1 MRNPLRPTSPFLA
14 TSLSMAAAAITSMLL
29 TAGAAAAPTHGV
41 ESQGTRVDGVLFL
54 HDVETLEYV
63 RGAEFIE
70 DWRWFIV
77 LGETQ
82 LREVMDVLGKAAY
95 DEFIDDEHWL
105 VYEHEVTTISVAEA
119 MEKLGQPVMI
129 ENVRGKRLRLKLG
142 GDHFHVV
149 VDWVYESWSPVSR
162 TVETATYF
170 HSKPLVSKTDTRES
184 VIRDAET
191 WLDAAGITTPEVRRS
206 MFNNALEAEGMEP
219 MAEGEGEGQ

>member
-1 MRNPLRPTSPFLA
+1 MTMKLRLIAVAAILA
-14 TSLSMAAAAITSMLL
+14 TIAATAI
-29 TAGAAAAPTHGV
+29 GAPTHGV
-41 ESQGTRVDGVLFL
+41 DGQGTKVDGVLFL
-54 HDVETLEYV
+54 HDVETLEYA
-63 RGAEFIE
+63 RGSEFIE

-184 VIRDAET
+184 VIREAET
-191 WLDAAGITTPEVRRS
+191 WLDAAGITNPEVRRS
-206 MFNNALEAEGMEP
+206 MINNALEAEGMEP
-219 MAEGEGEGQ
+219 LAHGEGEEP

>member
-1 MRNPLRPTSPFLA
+1 MRTKLILI
-14 TSLSMAAAAITSMLL
+14 AAAASIMVS
-29 TAGAAAAPTHGV
+29 TAARAAPTPGV
-41 ESQGTRVDGVLFL
+41 EGQGTKVDGVLYL

-63 RGAEFIE
+63 RGSEFIE

-82 LREVMDVLGKAAY
+82 LREVMDVLGKAAH

-129 ENVRGKRLRLKLG
+129 EAIRGKRLRLKLG

-149 VDWVYESWSPVSR
+149 VDWVFESWSPLTRV
-162 TVETATYF
+162 VETATYF
-170 HSKPLVSKTDTRES
+170 HSKPLVAKADTRES

-191 WLDAAGITTPEVRRS
+191 WLDAAGITSPEVRRS
-206 MFNNALEAEGMEP
+206 MINNALEAEGMEP
-219 MAEGEGEGQ
+219 LDEDEGADP

>member
-1 MRNPLRPTSPFLA
+1 MRTKLILI
-14 TSLSMAAAAITSMLL
+14 AAAASIMVS
-29 TAGAAAAPTHGV
+29 TAARAAPTPGV
-41 ESQGTRVDGVLFL
+41 EGQGTKVDGVLYL

-63 RGAEFIE
+63 RGSEFIE

-119 MEKLGQPVMI
+119 MEKVGQPVMI
-129 ENVRGKRLRLKLG
+129 EAIRGKRLRLKLG

-149 VDWVYESWSPVSR
+149 VDWVFESWSPLNRV
-162 TVETATYF
+162 VETATYF
-170 HSKPLVSKTDTRES
+170 HSKPLVAKTDNRES
-184 VIRDAET
+184 VIREAET
-191 WLDAAGITTPEVRRS
+191 WLDAAGITSPEVRRS
-206 MFNNALEAEGMEP
+206 MIENALEAEGMEP
-219 MAEGEGEGQ
+219 LAHGEGEEP

>member
-1 MRNPLRPTSPFLA
+1 MRTKLILI
-14 TSLSMAAAAITSMLL
+14 AAAASIMVS
-29 TAGAAAAPTHGV
+29 TAARAAPTPGV
-41 ESQGTRVDGVLFL
+41 EGQGTKVDGVLYL

-63 RGAEFIE
+63 RGSEFIE

-82 LREVMDVLGKAAY
+82 LREVMDVLGKAAH

-129 ENVRGKRLRLKLG
+129 EAIRGKRLRLKLG

-149 VDWVYESWSPVSR
+149 VDWVYESWSPLNRV
-162 TVETATYF
+162 VETASYF
-170 HSKPLVSKTDTRES
+170 QSQPPKQQKKITRES

-191 WLDAAGITTPEVRRS
+191 WLDAAGISNPEVRRS
-206 MFNNALEAEGMEP
+206 MVNNALAAEGMEP
-219 MAEGEGEGQ
+219 LTEDEDDEVR